1 MPEEEDNEESEE
13 SEEEPEN
20 ETDEAEADVPNDLF
34 AKLSVKS
41 TIDPKNPRHLLNP
54 KEWGAMSGGPSL
66 EQAFRQYYSIPHDA
80 SAVCDIMLLLGRSLA
95 VKGQTHDS
103 LIQQAIRR
111 GLCRF
116 EFWKARAAGKSTEA
130 ASALEASLLELVS

>member
-41 TIDPKNPRHLLNP
+41 TIDPK
-54 KEWGAMSGGPSL
+54 ESSTSL
-66 EQAFRQYYSIPHDA
+66 EPEGVGSHVWWAISGTSIPP
-80 SAVCDIMLLLGRSLA
+80 VLL
-95 VKGQTHDS
+95 
-103 LIQQAIRR
+103 
-111 GLCRF
+111 
-116 EFWKARAAGKSTEA
+116 
-130 ASALEASLLELVS
+130 